1 MGAGSGWPGA
11 LGSVFSWLS
20 RAGSVSWGRV
30 WSQSPL
36 SSTFGLLAQARG
48 VPVQPRR
55 GLSQPHLPGGTWDWQ
70 VLFWVLCRG
79 LCELFLPA
87 HPCTAAAPSFVATFP
102 PWAEHRHGGVQCSG
116 GPQQSGGLS
125 VLGGSAF
132 WRVQCSGG
140 FSILGEHSVLG
151 ELCIL
156 ALLLLLPEAQSSSLD
171 LWDPVGLPW
180 AQGVPAPAMPLLGF
194 HAGEGPAMPTAP
206 RFPLKSEQSWSL
218 GQVCTCFNWDPDFS
232 CWKNGCARSQS
243 AVSVHYPLC
252 QCQRCCLLH
261 LCSATSCCSSSPL
274 VPAFGQALE
283 LAMLR
288 P

>member
-55 GLSQPHLPGGTWDWQ
+55 GLSQPHLPGGTRDWQ

-102 PWAEHRHGGVQCSG
+102 PWAERRHGGVQGSG
-116 GPQQSGGLS
+116 GPQHSGGLS

-132 WRVQCSGG
+132 WGNTVSWGNSAFWLCCCCSLEHSPAAWTCGTLWVCPGHRGSQPQPCPCWGFMQERVQPCPQ
-140 FSILGEHSVLG
+140 
-151 ELCIL
+151 
-156 ALLLLLPEAQSSSLD
+156 LLVFPSSLSRPGA
-171 LWDPVGLPW
+171 WVRFVPVLIGTLISP
-180 AQGVPAPAMPLLGF
+180 AGKMGVPDINLLCQFIIHYVSASAAASCTYAAP
-194 HAGEGPAMPTAP
+194 HPAAP
-206 RFPLKSEQSWSL
+206 RPLWSL
-218 GQVCTCFNWDPDFS
+218 PL
-232 CWKNGCARSQS
+232 AR
-243 AVSVHYPLC
+243 H
-252 QCQRCCLLH
+252 
-261 LCSATSCCSSSPL
+261 SSWPC
-274 VPAFGQALE
+274 
-283 LAMLR
+283 
-288 P
+288 